1 MGKGR
6 SVSRTRDG
14 DEARK
19 DRQAKFLSY
28 RHKIRDPY
36 NKHLVRWLCFFV
48 SVKEGGCY
56 YTYDTHVRVLSSV
69 WSVKCTNKCSF
80 LI

>member
-48 SVKEGGCY
+48 SVKKGGCY
-56 YTYDTHVRVLSSV
+56 
-69 WSVKCTNKCSF
+69 
-80 LI
+80 